1 MPLTR
6 SSTPVYS
13 QGPAPCLTQS
23 GQVSECQ
30 LQEAKSQRG
39 WKRRS
44 QCPCLLTTTLLSGST
59 AQQGR
64 RYLGKVRRNEASGE
78 QGEANMTLKL
88 LSLSGWFQSLES
100 VRSSDMCMTLNV
112 SLRRAGHIRAY
123 HSCPLWPST
132 PCSGVCMFPVAT
144 VGIISDGLVSS
155 RHDLALCKRLDPCI
169 ATVPLLVGQMTLAPR
184 DSVSTLGPL

>member
-1 MPLTR
+1 MEGKPQLRGHCCPASIARTACRNGLSPQENGNHGMPLTR

-30 LQEAKSQRG
+30 LQEAKSQRV

-44 QCPCLLTTTLLSGST
+44 QCPCLLTTALLSGST

-112 SLRRAGHIRAY
+112 SLRRGTSERTIHVRYGHRHPVLEFA
-123 HSCPLWPST
+123 
-132 PCSGVCMFPVAT
+132 CS
-144 VGIISDGLVSS
+144 L
-155 RHDLALCKRLDPCI
+155 L
-169 ATVPLLVGQMTLAPR
+169 PLLELLVMIW
-184 DSVSTLGPL
+184 